1 MPLRE
6 LTRSNEVVIKYLA
19 LSRSN
24 EVIIKCLV
32 ESNYLILSNIAIV
45 VSGKNISCR
54 GVSYT

>member
-1 MPLRE
+1 MLS
-6 LTRSNEVVIKYLA
+6 RSNELVIKYLA

-45 VSGKNISCR
+45 FSAKNISCR